1 MPSSSNSCVAVAQ
14 RRDPFARRGG
24 RFHVGAGAAVYGL
37 AQVVAQ
43 QVEHGQELPVLQR
56 RAGLFDQGRH
66 ADQRAAQSVV
76 QVARDIQPV
85 LQPAV
90 GQRQLVFAGQ
100 RDGQLIAGPLH
111 GYLQFLVE
119 ALDAAHA
126 ARVAQ
131 SLDGGHADQHRDAG
145 VGNVGQAVYPL
156 EQQQQVVHGSAQEY
170 QQAGGQQLLFAV
182 ARRAWMEK
190 CRQFRQNSAVRAIT
204 MTNCAEGWTSSGT
217 KASAAS
223 DSATPTT

>member
-14 RRDPFARRGG
+14 RRDPLARRGG

-100 RDGQLIAGPLH
+100 RDGQLIA
-111 GYLQFLVE
+111 
-119 ALDAAHA
+119 
-126 ARVAQ
+126 ARCTDISSF
-131 SLDGGHADQHRDAG
+131 SLKRSMRRT
-145 VGNVGQAVYPL
+145 L
-156 EQQQQVVHGSAQEY
+156 
-170 QQAGGQQLLFAV
+170 
-182 ARRAWMEK
+182 RAW
-190 CRQFRQNSAVRAIT
+190 RNP
-204 MTNCAEGWTSSGT
+204 WTADMPIST
-217 KASAAS
+217 AMLV
-223 DSATPTT
+223 